1 MKPRNVWHESLK
13 GNDPPRIEINKTMSS
28 LETRPTD
35 ESQRPER
42 GARKGFGWGSRM
54 GSWLG
59 VATIVLLGVL
69 VSPSSIQDLFGSD
82 ELRSEDRT
90 RPVETSGFAELE
102 RDSRRSSSSQQIF
115 RAARPV
121 TSDEV
126 LDRSLGWN
134 GAEPSKVEP
143 RVESGPR
150 EPVAIRI
157 FRNVRNGIEQG
168 LRRLRQVPTLVRSRI
183 ENETQ
188 RMPASFIP
196 SRS

>member
-35 ESQRPER
+35 DSQRPER

>member
-1 MKPRNVWHESLK
+1 MKPRNVRHESLK

-35 ESQRPER
+35 DSQRPER
-42 GARKGFGWGSRM
+42 GARMGFGWGFRM

-102 RDSRRSSSSQQIF
+102 RDSRPSSSSQQIF

-134 GAEPSKVEP
+134 GVEPSKVEP

>member
-168 LRRLRQVPTLVRSRI
+168 LQRLRQVPTLVRSRI

>member
-1 MKPRNVWHESLK
+1 MKPRNVRHESLK
-13 GNDPPRIEINKTMSS
+13 GNDPLRIEINKTMSS

-35 ESQRPER
+35 DSQRPER
-42 GARKGFGWGSRM
+42 GARNGFGWGSRI

-59 VATIVLLGVL
+59 VATIVLMGVL

-82 ELRSEDRT
+82 EPRSEDRT
-90 RPVETSGFAELE
+90 RQVETSGFAELE
-102 RDSRRSSSSQQIF
+102 RDSRPSSSSQQIF

-121 TSDEV
+121 TSEEA
-126 LDRSLGWN
+126 LDQSLGWTV
-134 GAEPSKVEP
+134 AEPSKVEP
-143 RVESGPR
+143 RVESRPR

-168 LRRLRQVPTLVRSRI
+168 LQRLRQVPTLVRSRI

>member
-168 LRRLRQVPTLVRSRI
+168 LRRLRQVPTLVRNRI